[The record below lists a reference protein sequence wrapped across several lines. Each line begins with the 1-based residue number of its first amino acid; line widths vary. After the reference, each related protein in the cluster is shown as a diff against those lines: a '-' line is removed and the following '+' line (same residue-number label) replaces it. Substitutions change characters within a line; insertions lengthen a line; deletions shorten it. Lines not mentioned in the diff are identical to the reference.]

1 MKVIVLSSG
10 SKGNTTFVETDN
22 TKILIDCGNT
32 CKYICQKLLSINVKP
47 KDIDAILISH
57 THVDHIKGLQV
68 FLHKFNTK
76 VYMTQKMQP
85 ELSYIENYKFI
96 NSNNFNIK
104 DITIDIIKTS
114 HDASDSHGFI
124 LTNNNSSMVY
134 VTDTGYINVKYHEIL
149 KNRNVYIL
157 ESNHDVDLL
166 NNGPYPFNLRQRI
179 LGDKGHL
186 SNYDCAKYLAEFIG
200 NNTKYII
207 LAHLSEENNTK
218 ELAYNTLKERLNEN
232 YQKVDKIII
241 AAQNEETEMIEI

>member
-32 CKYICQKLLSINVKP
+32 CKYICQKLTSINVNP

-76 VYMTQKMQP
+76 VYLTQKMQP
-85 ELSYIENYKFI
+85 ELSYIENYEFI
-96 NSNNFNIK
+96 NSNKFNIK

-149 KNRNVYIL
+149 KNRNLYIF
-157 ESNHDVDLL
+157 ESNHDVEMLS
-166 NNGPYPFNLRQRI
+166 NSNYPFQLRKRI
-179 LGDKGHL
+179 LSDKGHL
-186 SNYDCAKYLAEFIG
+186 SNYDSAKYLSEFIG
-200 NNTKYII
+200 DNTKYIM
-207 LAHLSEENNTK
+207 LAHLSEENNTQ
-218 ELAYNTLKERLNEN
+218 ELAYETLIDRLNKTN
-232 YQKVDKIII
+232 KHVDNIII
-241 AAQNEETEMIEI
+241 AEQDKETELIEI